1 MCKEKKK
8 LRSRKMAD
16 GIGRIS
22 GGGSG
27 YGVNWNNNRANNGEV
42 DKKEAQEQKQAPVQ
56 QNKTLNPD
64 EVLQFLTNN
73 NYFMPA
79 SVDET
84 SETSQTRTV
93 DPDMAERVAN
103 SIEVYELVYSEM
115 VDLFGEEAAPGKM
128 DELMD
133 KLLGM
138 F

>member
-1 MCKEKKK
+1 
-8 LRSRKMAD
+8 MAD

-42 DKKEAQEQKQAPVQ
+42 DKNEAQEQKQASAQ

-79 SVDET
+79 SVDEV

-103 SIEVYELVYSEM
+103 SIEVYELVYAEM

>member
-1 MCKEKKK
+1 
-8 LRSRKMAD
+8 MANN
-16 GIGRIS
+16 IGAIS

-27 YGVNWNNNRANNGEV
+27 YGVNWNNNRANNNEV
-42 DKKEAQEQKQAPVQ
+42 DKNEAQEQKQPSAQ

-64 EVLQFLTNN
+64 DVLQFLTNN

-84 SETSQTRTV
+84 SEASQTRTV

>member
-1 MCKEKKK
+1 
-8 LRSRKMAD
+8 MAD

>member
-1 MCKEKKK
+1 
-8 LRSRKMAD
+8 MANN
-16 GIGRIS
+16 IGAIS

-27 YGVNWNNNRANNGEV
+27 YGVNWNNNRANNNEV
-42 DKKEAQEQKQAPVQ
+42 DKNDAQEQKQASAQ

-64 EVLQFLTNN
+64 DVLQFLTNN

-79 SVDET
+79 SVDEV
-84 SETSQTRTV
+84 SEASQTRTV

>member
-1 MCKEKKK
+1 
-8 LRSRKMAD
+8 MANN
-16 GIGRIS
+16 IGAIS

-27 YGVNWNNNRANNGEV
+27 YGVNWNNNRANNNEV
-42 DKKEAQEQKQAPVQ
+42 DKNDAQEQKQASAQ

-64 EVLQFLTNN
+64 DVLQFLTNN

-79 SVDET
+79 SVDEV
-84 SETSQTRTV
+84 SEASQARTV